1 MPEDII
7 ARLAIL
13 FVCLGNICRSPLA
26 EAAFRAAAARARL
39 DVVVDS
45 AGTADYHVG
54 KQPDPRS
61 IATAARHGIDISH
74 YRGRQ
79 LAVEDFDR
87 FDWIVGMDRSNMRDI
102 ERLRPADSRA
112 KVAMLMDLVPG
123 REGAEVADPWYGGED
138 NFTYT
143 WEDVSR
149 GAEALVA
156 LLR

>member
-1 MPEDII
+1 MTKPKV
-7 ARLAIL
+7 L

-26 EAAFRAAAARARL
+26 EAAFREAAARAEL
-39 DVVVDS
+39 DVAAES

-54 KQPDPRS
+54 EPPDLRS
-61 IATAARHGIDISH
+61 IATAKRHGIDISH

-87 FDWIVGMDRSNMRDI
+87 FDWIIGMDRSNMCDI
-102 ERLRPADSRA
+102 ERLRPANSRA

>member
-1 MPEDII
+1 MP
-7 ARLAIL
+7 RPCIL

-26 EAAFRAAAARARL
+26 EAALRHAANEAGL
-39 DVVVDS
+39 DLEIDS
-45 AGTADYHVG
+45 AGTANYHVG
-54 KQPDPRS
+54 EPPDPRS
-61 IATAARHGIDISH
+61 IAEAARHGIDISH

-79 LAVEDFDR
+79 LAPEDFDR
-87 FDWIVGMDRSNMRDI
+87 FDWIVGMDRSNMRGI
-102 ERLRPADSRA
+102 ELRRPANSTV
-112 KVAMLMDLVPG
+112 KVVMLMDLVPG

>member
-1 MPEDII
+1 MTTP
-7 ARLAIL
+7 AVL

-26 EAAFRAAAARARL
+26 EAAFRDAAARAGV
-39 DVVVDS
+39 DVTADS
-45 AGTADYHVG
+45 AGTADYHIG
-54 KQPDPRS
+54 EQPDPRS
-61 IATAARHGIDISH
+61 IATAKRYGIDISH

-79 LAVEDFDR
+79 LAMDDFDR

-102 ERLRPADSRA
+102 ERLRPANSRA

-138 NFTYT
+138 NFIYT

-156 LLR
+156 MLR